1 MAKSS
6 QQRAIERYRRNL
18 GAQGLARF
26 EVLGRDG
33 DRVLIRAIA
42 RQLATEGPES
52 ITLRRRV
59 SASLVGGPPKQ
70 GGILAAL
77 RRSPLVG
84 AELKPARPRLRGRKV
99 NI

>member
-6 QQRAIERYRRNL
+6 QQRAIESYRRRL

-26 EVLGRDG
+26 EVLGRDV
-33 DRVLIRAIA
+33 DREMIRAIA
-42 RQLATEGPES
+42 RQLAANGPGAAE
-52 ITLRRRV
+52 LRRSV
-59 SASLVGGPPKQ
+59 AASIAGAPPKT

-84 AELKPARPRLRGRKV
+84 AGIAPSRPRLRGRKV
-99 NI
+99 DL